1 MRAHPDCNLDRLAE
15 LSFEFDQAG
24 RIIDCI
30 GKIKNEGNIDHDYAG
45 SGLAR
50 LYETARRVFATRQI
64 GQTVLQFPR
73 REGLA
78 NA

>member
-1 MRAHPDCNLDRLAE
+1 LNSIRRLH
-15 LSFEFDQAG
+15 FG
-24 RIIDCI
+24 T
-30 GKIKNEGNIDHDYAG
+30 IKDGGSMDHDYAG

-50 LYETARRVFATRQI
+50 LYKTACRVFAARQI
-64 GQTVLQFPR
+64 GQTVLQFPS